1 MLFRSG
7 KSFVKR
13 EIVTDKHWEDHL
25 NGVEPSLGIVPI
37 NENNRHHKELMK
49 QVKEGKITIEEAD

>member
-1 MLFRSG
+1 MNIKSAKYTAPETAVVRTIKMVIEEEG
-7 KSFVKR
+7 KDK
-13 EIVTDKHWEDHL
+13 EIF
-25 NGVEPSLGIVPI
+25 VPI